1 MMITNSPTMTVKII
15 PIELLC
21 TVIDVG
27 ISVYAVALL
36 SKFNVESNV
45 AKVVL
50 RDDGVIILL
59 WVDMYSRELTNTAVE
74 LWLIPGETSAVLL
87 ISGVIIILLV

>member
-1 MMITNSPTMTVKII
+1 MMMTNSPATTVKII
-15 PIELLC
+15 PTELLC

-45 AKVVL
+45 AKAVL
-50 RDDGVIILL
+50 RDDGVIILCC
-59 WVDMYSRELTNTAVE
+59 R
-74 LWLIPGETSAVLL
+74 P
-87 ISGVIIILLV
+87 